1 MLRISVIV
9 IHSHNSKFSFV
20 NDADVLLNQRVTV
33 SLALSTLSG
42 LDVVVQTKRSTSAS
56 TALTASGGSQTRAR
70 PLPTQKTMSGE
81 GLRHGT
87 SRKMWP
93 SRKEKP
99 CSSISRRGAPR
110 ARQSVWFQR
119 VSVLLNHKVPRPCQ
133 VDSNHPHIHPVQST
147 TYKLKLHRFAHWY
160 EDADA
165 LAAFGA
171 LSSWCSTGVVF
182 FFHTMN
188 VFSALVDSQ
197 KQMQFLQLVEQ
208 LKPPEPFASFV
219 HDVGGL
225 FV

>member
-1 MLRISVIV
+1 MCHSDTHPVHTLRFRCSGPNETVNV
-9 IHSHNSKFSFV
+9 SFDCKDCV
-20 NDADVLLNQRVTV
+20 WWV
-33 SLALSTLSG
+33 SNP
-42 LDVVVQTKRSTSAS
+42 R
-56 TALTASGGSQTRAR
+56 TAFTDPENYVRGGSNTWNLPRDVIFPKGKTVQLHIKAGCAQSAR
-70 PLPTQKTMSGE
+70 
-81 GLRHGT
+81 
-87 SRKMWP
+87 
-93 SRKEKP
+93 
-99 CSSISRRGAPR
+99 
-110 ARQSVWFQR
+110 FQR

-225 FV
+225 SV